1 MINKPK
7 PEEHPPYYAHY
18 IGLVKSEDVIDE
30 LLKEQINTYELI
42 TSLDEETLM
51 TPYEE
56 GKWTIKEII
65 AHLIDTERIFNYR
78 AMRFARFDR
87 TELPG
92 FNQND
97 YVKLSNANLRDIN
110 DLMQEYAVV
119 RASSI
124 QLYRSFNEAML
135 MNIGKSNGAEVSVRA
150 IIYMT
155 LGHEIHHR
163 NVIESK
169 YLGR

>member
-1 MINKPK
+1 
-7 PEEHPPYYAHY
+7 
-18 IGLVKSEDVIDE
+18 
-30 LLKEQINTYELI
+30 
-42 TSLDEETLM
+42 
-51 TPYEE
+51 
-56 GKWTIKEII
+56 
-65 AHLIDTERIFNYR
+65 
-78 AMRFARFDR
+78 
-87 TELPG
+87 
-92 FNQND
+92 
-97 YVKLSNANLRDIN
+97 
-110 DLMQEYAVV
+110 MQEYAVV

-150 IIYMT
+150 IVYMT